1 MGLCVTMNLVMLVNK
16 NAFYFIFYKKLIL
29 FYYTFMRDTMTMICE
44 PKLLLAQKQD
54 GGVYIPHKK

>member
-54 GGVYIPHKK
+54 GVYIPHKK